1 MKLQITSYNSTG
13 SNATRIE
20 FIKFLLS
27 MTVSIL
33 LVQES
38 WHLDNNCEYLHR
50 INQDKLCYPVS
61 GVDSGDSILYG
72 RPYGGL
78 VVYYHKAAIHH
89 PDLVNVDHLIQYIHY
104 HQCFAPQYVLHIEDF
119 QILKKAGVW
128 EVEKNAN
135 HSTDVSRLQYE

>member
-1 MKLQITSYNSTG
+1 
-13 SNATRIE
+13 
-20 FIKFLLS
+20 

-50 INQDKLCYPVS
+50 INQDYLCYQVS

-78 VVYYHKAAIHH
+78 VVYYHK
-89 PDLVNVDHLIQYIHY
+89 
-104 HQCFAPQYVLHIEDF
+104 HIASGISH
-119 QILKKAGVW
+119 IL
-128 EVEKNAN
+128 
-135 HSTDVSRLQYE
+135 